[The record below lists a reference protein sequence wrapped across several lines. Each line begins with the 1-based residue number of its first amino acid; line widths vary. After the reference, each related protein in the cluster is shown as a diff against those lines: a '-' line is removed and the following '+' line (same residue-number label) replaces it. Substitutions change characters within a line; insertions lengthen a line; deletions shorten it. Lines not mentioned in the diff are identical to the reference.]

1 MSSANDKRLYSVDT
15 LRGFDMLLI
24 IGLGSILWNVGALH
38 QSSSWGRELQAQI
51 GHAAWEGLRAY
62 DLIFPV
68 FVYISGVCMNFSQRR
83 QLSEGHSPLRLV
95 SKMWLRALILVV
107 LGWLVN
113 GPLVWEQA
121 NMRLASV
128 LGLIGISG
136 ALGGTLALLLRSNW
150 RLAFATLAI
159 LLGVWAAQHW
169 GGDYTPRG
177 CVNAQID
184 AHYCP
189 GKLYGGSYDPEG
201 PLCIISATALSLLGY
216 LSGRVFSNSLTA
228 ARRVCIL
235 LGSGI
240 ALLAVGLLAGP
251 VIKNIWTPCF
261 VLASAGVGAIL
272 LGLFHLLCDILRWRA
287 WCYPLRVVGSNALFI
302 YLLTNLIDLSKLTS
316 RVFGGTL
323 QAVLPADWLGIGF
336 SAAYLLLA
344 WLLCF
349 FLYRRGVY
357 IRV

>member
-1 MSSANDKRLYSVDT
+1 
-15 LRGFDMLLI
+15 MLLI

-38 QSSSWGRELQAQI
+38 NGSSWGRELQAQM
-51 GHAAWEGLRAY
+51 GHAAWEGLHAY

-68 FVYISGVCMNFSQRR
+68 FVYISGVCLNFSQRR
-83 QLSEGHSPLRLV
+83 QLSEERSNLRLAG
-95 SKMWLRALILVV
+95 KMWLRALILVV

-113 GPLVWEQA
+113 GPLVWELSS
-121 NMRLASV
+121 MRLASV

-136 ALGGTLALLLRSNW
+136 ALGGTLAMLLRGNW

-177 CVNAQID
+177 CANAQID
-184 AHYCP
+184 AQYCP

-201 PLCIISATALSLLGY
+201 PLCILSATALCLLGY
-216 LSGRVFSNSLTA
+216 LSGRVFSNALSA
-228 ARRVCIL
+228 ARRICIM
-235 LGSGI
+235 LGGGI
-240 ALLAVGLLAGP
+240 ALLAVGLSVGP

-272 LGLFHLLCDILRWRA
+272 LGVFHLVCDVLRWRA
-287 WCYPLRVVGSNALFI
+287 WSYPLRVVGCNALFI
-302 YLLTNLIDLSKLTS
+302 YMLTNLIDLSKLTS

-323 QAVLPADWLGIGF
+323 QALLPADWLGIAY
-336 SAAYLLLA
+336 SSAYLLLA

-349 FLYRRGVY
+349 FLYRRGVF